1 MSRTSDKVAKSHK
14 ESVEKPRIPS
24 LMLLSAGVGAV
35 LAAIFYV
42 LVVHLLCRG
51 TYVERIFSE
60 RGPIPYMTLYLAF
73 VALTQLCGMFLHIH
87 REERNLRSIAGVL
100 GSWLGIDSDSAASIA
115 EQINARI
122 KLSDRKGLVVSRVS
136 RVLRRVQN
144 KGSAADVAA
153 LMSEQAE
160 IDRAI
165 LSNSYASVRFIAW
178 LIPILGFI
186 GTVLGISLAIAGF
199 PELFRSG
206 SDTLGDQL
214 GPITTNLGV
223 AFDTTLLALIK
234 VAVVMFVLFTIQK
247 RGNELLNTFDEFCLD
262 RLLGEV
268 RGGGVPKEAE
278 IPEPYRDLVR
288 VLSGHVERM
297 EEKFEQ
303 AVGTVVAAIV
313 EQEQQR
319 WQSFTDTFREAAR
332 EHQNTVSTICTAL
345 GDKTDALSSQMREF
359 NPDLRAGI
367 QEMVE
372 RLREIESA
380 RVQEIAGVLAEAGTQ
395 ASSAMR
401 QAGQDNAQSLSQV
414 TGEFLRGLSGLTQV
428 VHTGEEL
435 QAMQQN
441 LNANLQALTQTGE
454 MRDAVERVNETLG
467 QLAPILRELQKRRRM
482 RVRIVE
488 ESEGDTDGAAWPGSI
503 QREDPRTGRKG

>member
-60 RGPIPYMTLYLAF
+60 RGPIPYMTIYLSF

-100 GSWLGIDSDSAASIA
+100 GTWLGIDSDSAQSIA
-115 EQINARI
+115 EQINSRI

-153 LMSEQAE
+153 LISEQAE

-165 LSNSYASVRFIAW
+165 LSNSYASVRFIVW
-178 LIPILGFI
+178 LIPIMGFI

-234 VAVVMFVLFTIQK
+234 VAVVMFVLFTVQK

-262 RLLGEV
+262 RLLGAV
-268 RGGGVPKEAE
+268 RGEGVPKEAE
-278 IPEPYRDLVR
+278 MPEPYRDLVHI
-288 VLSGHVERM
+288 LSGHVERM

-303 AVGTVVAAIV
+303 AAGQVVDRIV

-319 WQSFTDTFREAAR
+319 WQSFTDTFREIGR
-332 EHQNTVSTICTAL
+332 DHQNAVAGICQTLVEKTETVSA
-345 GDKTDALSSQMREF
+345 E
-359 NPDLRAGI
+359 LRNFEPSFRTCI
-367 QEMVE
+367 QEMVGQ
-372 RLREIESA
+372 LRETESQRA
-380 RVQEIAGVLAEAGTQ
+380 QEVAGALSAAGTQ
-395 ASSAMR
+395 ASNAML

-414 TGEFLRGLSGLTQV
+414 ADEFQRGVSGLEQV
-428 VHTGEEL
+428 LHTSEEL
-435 QAMQQN
+435 QSLQQT
-441 LNANLQALTQTGE
+441 LNANLQALTQTGRIQE
-454 MRDAVERVNETLG
+454 SVDRMNETLG
-467 QLAPILRELQKRRRM
+467 QLAPVLRDLQKRRRM

-488 ESEGDTDGAAWPGSI
+488 ESEEEADEA
-503 QREDPRTGRKG
+503 R